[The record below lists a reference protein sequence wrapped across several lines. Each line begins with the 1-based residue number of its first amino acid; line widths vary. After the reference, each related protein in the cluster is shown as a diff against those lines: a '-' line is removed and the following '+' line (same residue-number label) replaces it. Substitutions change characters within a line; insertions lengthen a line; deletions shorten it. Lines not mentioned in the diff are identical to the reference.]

1 MKLFMYNLVATLKYF
16 YLWQKLHRYCRAG
29 SRLRCNCPAYNF
41 SFVCQK
47 CSLITTLIEGVAGSS
62 LAVCYIVCAGALT
75 FKDDPATYI
84 GSQYLSAWA
93 GFFLGCS
100 MVSSV
105 LKESLVNRSRVS
117 ESEAVQTSAPKTQPN
132 PQQECHVSI
141 PIEAEISV

>member
-1 MKLFMYNLVATLKYF
+1 MQLSNISTFGNTYTGIAGLVVAFVAIVLLTI
-16 YLWQKLHRYCRAG
+16 
-29 SRLRCNCPAYNF
+29 F

-75 FKDDPATYI
+75 FKDGPATYI